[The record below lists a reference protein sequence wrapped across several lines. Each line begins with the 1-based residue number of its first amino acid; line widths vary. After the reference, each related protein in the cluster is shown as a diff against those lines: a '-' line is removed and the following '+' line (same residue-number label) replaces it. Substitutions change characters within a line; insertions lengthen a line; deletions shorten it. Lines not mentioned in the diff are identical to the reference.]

1 MKPSVCL
8 ILSFHDRAVQYEWF
22 IEKALEQQMKLHFI
36 FLNPE
41 QWHIERYVRHR
52 KIPCLFI
59 KYNSKKDIPRATA
72 LIYQYLFKNKIDI
85 VHTHLFDANISGL
98 TAAWLARVK
107 KRIYTRH
114 HSDFHHRFH
123 RGAVKYDRYCNRL
136 ATDIVAISKN
146 VEEILINTEQVKKS
160 KVHLIHHGFELDAFK
175 NVNTEEVEQLR
186 VKYNLK
192 DNHPVVGMISRYEKG
207 KGIQHVIPAFQKL
220 LKEYPNAVL
229 VLANSHGS
237 YAREIKAMLKQLP
250 DHSYREIRF
259 EYNLFALYKL
269 FDVFVHVPEYA
280 EYEAFGQVYV
290 EALAAGVPSVFTL
303 SGIALEFIEDRKNA
317 LVCKYGDSSDIYN
330 ALSEI
335 LSDSS
340 LRELIISEGRKSIA
354 HKFSMNLYFRKL
366 LNLYNYTD

>member
-22 IEKALEQQMKLHFI
+22 IEKALEHQMKLHFI

-59 KYNSKKDIPRATA
+59 KYHSKKDIPRATA
-72 LIYQYLFKNKIDI
+72 LIYQYLIKNKIDI

-123 RGAVKYDRYCNRL
+123 AGAVKYDRYCNRL

-146 VEEILINTEQVKKS
+146 VEDIIINTEQVKKS
-160 KVHLIHHGFELDAFK
+160 KVHLIHHGFEFDAFK
-175 NVNTEEVEQLR
+175 NVNSDEVESLR
-186 VKYNLK
+186 NKYDLRGK
-192 DNHPVVGMISRYEKG
+192 HPVVGMISRYEKG
-207 KGIQHVIPAFQKL
+207 KGIQYVIPAFKKL
-220 LKEYPNAVL
+220 REKFPDAVL

-237 YAREIKAMLKQLP
+237 YAKEIKAMLKQLP
-250 DHSYREIRF
+250 EKSYREIRF

-269 FDVFVHVPEYA
+269 FDVFIHVPEYA

-290 EALAAGVPSVFTL
+290 EALAAGIPSVFTL
-303 SGIALEFIEDRKNA
+303 SGIAREFIEDRKNA
-317 LVCKYGDSSDIYN
+317 LVCNFEDSDGIYHALVELITN
-330 ALSEI
+330 A
-335 LSDSS
+335 D
-340 LRELIISEGRKSIA
+340 LREQIINEGRRSIA
-354 HKFSMNLYFRKL
+354 HRFGINLYFRKL
-366 LNLYNYTD
+366 LALYNYVE

>member
-1 MKPSVCL
+1 M
-8 ILSFHDRAVQYEWF
+8 
-22 IEKALEQQMKLHFI
+22 
-36 FLNPE
+36 
-41 QWHIERYVRHR
+41 
-52 KIPCLFI
+52 
-59 KYNSKKDIPRATA
+59 
-72 LIYQYLFKNKIDI
+72 
-85 VHTHLFDANISGL
+85 
-98 TAAWLARVK
+98 
-107 KRIYTRH
+107 
-114 HSDFHHRFH
+114 
-123 RGAVKYDRYCNRL
+123 
-136 ATDIVAISKN
+136 
-146 VEEILINTEQVKKS
+146 
-160 KVHLIHHGFELDAFK
+160 HLIHHGFELDAFK

-335 LSDSS
+335 FI
-340 LRELIISEGRKSIA
+340 R
-354 HKFSMNLYFRKL
+354 
-366 LNLYNYTD
+366 